1 MLAVAACGSLRA
13 LVVVVLLL
21 VGVFAHHAVA
31 LLVMPQVFGS
41 HMVLQRAPLQA
52 KLWGQASAGAKVV
65 VSLDS
70 LQSTSTQ
77 AADSG
82 FFQVELPPHPLSW
95 NHTITVVSDSTTL
108 TFADV
113 AFGDVV
119 LCLGSLNLP
128 RLHTASQPLSP
139 ALTPTLITVSLTSLN
154 SSSMLRRQSNM
165 ELAVNWTFGGA
176 ETIADSVNH
185 PSIRLF
191 TVDWTSSSVPLN
203 DTRNRWGSDS
213 WRVASPKSLS
223 CDPNCAFGYFSAVC
237 YHYAL
242 AIDSA
247 MQGQVPLGLM
257 QATWGG
263 TWVEQW
269 TRAAVVPRCGPVP
282 HNNASTGQIWNG
294 MVAPIVNFTV
304 MLTLWYQGETN
315 TDTFDDAL
323 HYGCM
328 FKEMITDLRAHQR
341 GPSSPFYFVLLSPGH
356 NATNGSL
363 PLIQGWAS
371 QMQALSLPNT
381 AIANTIDLGDVNPL
395 LTELHPR
402 NKSLIGQRLARIALN
417 DLYGQPMVKLG
428 PTLNPQTD
436 VSAELTAE
444 GELRVT
450 FQFPMA
456 AYNSLLHVLGTAE
469 CSSCCDGVW
478 SALFGVQLLN
488 DNSTRTL
495 WPTAVQLDVQR
506 KIVQGVV
513 ALPSAQAHA
522 LALASRVRV
531 DFQNALSYPECAL
544 YNQAQLP
551 ALPYSVE
558 LSVAVNLPPI
568 LPLDRGGAR
577 MERKLERVGLKD
589 VLGQL

>member
-1 MLAVAACGSLRA
+1 ML
-13 LVVVVLLL
+13 VLLL
-21 VGVFAHHAVA
+21 VCLLIDRATA
-31 LLVMPQVFGS
+31 LVMPQVFGS
-41 HMVLQRAPLQA
+41 HMVLQRAPLRA
-52 KLWGQASAGAKVV
+52 KLWGEASAGAKVV
-65 VSLDS
+65 VSVDS
-70 LQSTSTQ
+70 STPIATE
-77 AADSG
+77 ADDSG
-82 FFQVELPPHPLSW
+82 RFQVSLPPHPLSW
-95 NHTITVVSDSTTL
+95 NHTISVAADSTVL
-108 TFADV
+108 TFTDV
-113 AFGDVV
+113 AFGDVI
-119 LCLGSLNLP
+119 LCLGYDRPPP
-128 RLHTASQPLSP
+128 RAATSRTWDLHQRCHRGLAH
-139 ALTPTLITVSLTSLN
+139 LTCPCVCVCV
-154 SSSMLRRQSNM
+154 RCVWCRQSNM

-417 DLYGQPMVKLG
+417 ELYGQPMVKQG
-428 PTLNPQTD
+428 PSLDPHTD
-436 VSAELTAE
+436 IWVEVVGH
-444 GELRVT
+444 GELRFT
-450 FQFPMA
+450 FTFPMA
-456 AYNSLLHVLGTAE
+456 AYNSLLHILGTAE
-469 CSSCCDGVW
+469 CSSCCDGQR
-478 SALFGVQLLN
+478 SALFGVRLLN
-488 DNSTRTL
+488 DSSAHIL
-495 WPTAVQLDVQR
+495 WPSDLQLDVQQR
-506 KIVQGVV
+506 TLQGVV
-513 ALPSAQAHA
+513 TLPSAQSRA
-522 LALASRVRV
+522 LTLAGSSLTVRV
-531 DFQNALSYPECAL
+531 DFENAVSYPECAL
-544 YNQAQLP
+544 YNEAQLP
-551 ALPYSVE
+551 ALPFSVQ
-558 LSVAVNLPPI
+558 LSVAVNFASALSPHWAQARKGRTI
-568 LPLDRGGAR
+568 SMGG
-577 MERKLERVGLKD
+577 E
-589 VLGQL
+589 